1 MLSFCTGAYP
11 CLSKLNVS
19 LKYRGGVSGWVSC
32 CTDRHRAIIPQIEED
47 LCLAWFHV
55 VAQAKSYHL
64 VYIWG
69 SLVKFQGGR
78 VVLKTMLCARV
89 RIC

>member
-1 MLSFCTGAYP
+1 MLCGRVYFMSFCTGVYT
-11 CLSKLNVS
+11 CLSKL
-19 LKYRGGVSGWVSC
+19 
-32 CTDRHRAIIPQIEED
+32 QID